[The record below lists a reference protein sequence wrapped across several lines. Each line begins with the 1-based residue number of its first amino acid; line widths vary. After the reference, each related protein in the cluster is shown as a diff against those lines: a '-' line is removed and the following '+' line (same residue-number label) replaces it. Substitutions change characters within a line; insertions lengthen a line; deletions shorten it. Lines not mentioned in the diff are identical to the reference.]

1 MSKKEE
7 EIVKP
12 ENYEE
17 GGVEKMTTFMFDNII
32 QTIWVVIT
40 LVWLGSAVWTSI
52 GDVFSGNLEHKVLSY
67 TFIAGIVIAGYLQI
81 SKMVIERKMEPK
93 TEKKKGCGKCGNKT
107 TV

>member
-12 ENYEE
+12 EDYVT
-17 GGVEKMTTFMFDNII
+17 GAAEKMTTFLFDNII
-32 QTIWVVIT
+32 QTIWVVIAM
-40 LVWLGSAVWTSI
+40 VWLGSAIWTSI
-52 GDVFSGNLEHKVLSY
+52 SDVFSGNLEHKVLSY

-93 TEKKKGCGKCGNKT
+93 TEKKKGCGKCGNKK